1 MLIVRTKGE
10 SARTKLNRRKE
21 RGGVKINNFERTYFP
36 NDPEVQVHYPLT
48 RFSFNYSTFP
58 CFSEEVCEKNI
69 DFLILFFLTF
79 SRKSVRL

>member
-36 NDPEVQVHYPLT
+36 NDPEVQVYYPLT
-48 RFSFNYSTFP
+48 RFSFTLSILLCLVQINMSNF
-58 CFSEEVCEKNI
+58 FSLR
-69 DFLILFFLTF
+69 LIY
-79 SRKSVRL
+79 